1 MKPLSQTELVVVV
14 LLILYVAFFTHPP
27 PSHIKDFLG
36 SPVGHALV
44 LLGILWFTAYKSLIV
59 GVFLGIAYL
68 MTATSVTE
76 YLDPTEQKPADKKAD
91 AKPQPK
97 TAALAEPVV
106 ADLIKDIMKKGD
118 KPAHHA
124 KAGKSE
130 TKPPPATQEPKPASD
145 SNVVEKFASF

>member
-1 MKPLSQTELVVVV
+1 MKLSTIELVIVV
-14 LLILYVAFFTHPP
+14 LLILYIAFFTHPP

-36 SPVGHALV
+36 SPVGHALF
-44 LLGILWFTAYKSLIV
+44 LLGILWVTAYKSLIV

-76 YLDPTEQKPADKKAD
+76 YLDPTEQKPAV

-97 TAALAEPVV
+97 TAAVPEPVV

-124 KAGKSE
+124 KAGKSV
-130 TKPPPATQEPKPASD
+130 TTPPPATQEPKPAAATSAI
-145 SNVVEKFASF
+145 EKFASY